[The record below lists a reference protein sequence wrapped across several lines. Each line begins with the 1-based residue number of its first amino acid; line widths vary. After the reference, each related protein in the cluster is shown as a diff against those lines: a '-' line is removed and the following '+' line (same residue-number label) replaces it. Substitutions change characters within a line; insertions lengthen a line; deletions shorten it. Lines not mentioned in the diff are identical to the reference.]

1 MNIQKL
7 VAFLYTSNEISER
20 KCKKKKK
27 KYFLKLYQKKK
38 TLGIY
43 STKELKDIC

>member
-27 KYFLKLYQKKK
+27 KILLEIVPKKK
-38 TLGIY
+38 P
-43 STKELKDIC
+43 

>member
-20 KCKKKKK
+20 KCKKKILLEIVQKK
-27 KYFLKLYQKKK
+27 KKK

-43 STKELKDIC
+43 STKEVKDIC